1 MPRRRM
7 FALPGRKGRKSRP
20 PCRGRTKCLQ
30 SALLSNGVSTDVVG
44 ARGLAKRLTDGGV
57 ELSDENEAN
66 EDESEPRAVNAAP
79 STERQLVDRVTL
91 HPPRLAETD
100 VAHANRSP
108 GEERGQSGESL
119 FAKKG
124 LVSLA
129 LREVANRYGHSPGAS

>member
-1 MPRRRM
+1 M

-66 EDESEPRAVNAAP
+66 EDESEPRAVNATQSP
-79 STERQLVDRVTL
+79 ERQLVHRVTL

-108 GEERGQSGESL
+108 VEQRRQSGE
-119 FAKKG
+119 G
-124 LVSLA
+124 LVRQEGL
-129 LREVANRYGHSPGAS
+129 G